1 MKPSQNSSPA
11 RVTAKAG
18 APIRA
23 KKKPWMAP
31 MTAPLR
37 TATSMASHSFM
48 PWVTLSTAT
57 TAPETPLTEP
67 TERSI
72 SPSSSTK
79 MMPTAIMP
87 VATMVTAM
95 SLTFF
100 AERNSEFRLWK
111 TTQMMIRPMITGIE
125 PRSPPR
131 ILRLNSVM

>member
-1 MKPSQNSSPA
+1 MKPSQNSRPA
-11 RVTAKAG
+11 RVTANAG

-31 MTAPLR
+31 MTAPLAIAMR
-37 TATSMASHSFM
+37 TASHSFM
-48 PWVTLSTAT
+48 PCVTLSTAT

-87 VATMVTAM
+87 VATIVTAM

-111 TTQMMIRPMITGIE
+111 TTQMMSRPTITGIE

-131 ILRLNSVM
+131 ILRLNSVR